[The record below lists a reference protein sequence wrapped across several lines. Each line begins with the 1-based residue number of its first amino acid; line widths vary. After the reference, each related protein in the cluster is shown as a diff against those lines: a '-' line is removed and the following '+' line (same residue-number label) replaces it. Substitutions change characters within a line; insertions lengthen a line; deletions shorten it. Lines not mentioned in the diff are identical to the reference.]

1 MAIQVSASE
10 VKEMKSLY
18 DRAKGQVKKLTE
30 SKKFAPIKRTAI
42 GGAAAGVAGYAA
54 GRLGPDKSKV
64 LGVPLP
70 IIASAALH
78 GVAYAGYGGSYTQE
92 LHDAGDGPLFGYL
105 YTKGLQ
111 LGDEALRKAGG
122 GSSMGGESLSPEE
135 AASMAH
141 GG

>member
-1 MAIQVSASE
+1 MLQVSRAE
-10 VKEMKSLY
+10 VQEMKSLY
-18 DRAKGQVKKLTE
+18 TRAKDKLKKVTE
-30 SKKFAPIKRTAI
+30 SKRFAPIKRTAI
-42 GGAAAGVAGYAA
+42 GAAAAGVSGYAA

-70 IIASAALH
+70 LIASAALH
-78 GVAYAGYGGSYTQE
+78 GVAYAGYGGAYTQE

-111 LGDEALRKAGG
+111 LGNEALRKAGG
-122 GSSMGGESLSPEE
+122 GSSMGGDSLSSEE
-135 AASMAH
+135 ASSMAH